1 MKKIFTIALLAIVAM
16 TANAQTKK
24 WDFRNWS
31 ATTVANL
38 QLGAGAESPANGW
51 SDIEKAGGTAPTEL
65 SAGNCFWEVKA
76 QGNASAGATLQAN
89 GANIAELEG
98 LLYTNTTA
106 RSLAIAVNYQN
117 ANATDAAFQNYHGAS
132 YLWLGSSKKNY
143 FVIPDVAVG
152 TTIKMGVESH
162 KNTDARGVEL
172 YVVKKGAYGTKGSK
186 LSSPDGENVAAPT
199 VYQDQEWLLDEEK
212 LTDADKA
219 MVNEDGTY
227 DILIYNTNGCHLY
240 YIDAGGSTPVVE
252 GKNIAVISDGEGYV
266 DIFQPEGNDYT
277 TIDPSTASSKEDLEA
292 YDAIIVGNVVKAD
305 DAIVP
310 ALKSVIARVPMINYS
325 PALYA
330 ESVEMTAE
338 TVTVTDPENSLFAD
352 LSIDEDNQLASV
364 SIMGTNYT
372 VTLGDYFADDRI
384 LAKDGDAVA
393 IHQHNPNRNSYIFIF
408 EDADGSLL
416 NNAINVVAA
425 TKKAVTAA
433 ATPTIAV
440 KQKDGESEVTISCA
454 TSGAKI
460 YYTVDGTEPTSA
472 SPVYTAAFTVTAE
485 TTVKAIAEADGFDPS
500 AVATKVVEIA
510 TLAAPPVIAVA
521 KNGATSTI
529 TITAEEGAEI
539 YYSFVENSTA
549 AQCAKYEGAI
559 EISQPTYVY
568 AFASAEGKLQSE
580 LAKAYAAIEAF
591 TKDNIR
597 LDVLAHCDFNETD
610 YLVDNAE
617 NGGTG
622 SAKAYYYWGKSAWKY
637 YSEEIIG
644 TKEVEKTDESGN
656 VVKETENIYAP
667 DPNAY
672 KEVVFKTGWKITSRG
687 QVLTGEL
694 QDKPNAYVGNGAAAY
709 CAESALDLIGL
720 TPSKGKMTFG
730 GKTSGEP
737 CSATIETTAKYQAP
751 FDVVVFFD
759 NANGPGK
766 KFDMQIQVSEDGS
779 NWETIGTCIYPDIQ
793 RYYKQTRVGYEE
805 NKEVY
810 VRLAQMGGDTKGQVY
825 DIYILNNGEESK
837 KYDAKALEDE
847 CASGIADVVAKPARI
862 MNGIYDLSGRR
873 LQSVPS
879 QGMYIINGKKYV
891 K

>member
-472 SPVYTAAFTVTAE
+472 SPVYAAPFSVTTE

-500 AVATKVVEIA
+500 AVASQIVTIA
-510 TLAAPPVIAVA
+510 TQAATPAVTVA
-521 KNGATSTI
+521 KAGEKSTVTLTGEEGTTIYYNFTGSKKQEESATYSEPIELSEPTV
-529 TITAEEGAEI
+529 ITA
-539 YYSFVENSTA
+539 F
-549 AQCAKYEGAI
+549 AI
-559 EISQPTYVY
+559 G
-568 AFASAEGKLQSE
+568 EGKLQSE
-580 LAKAYAAIEAF
+580 AITRYVAIEAI
-591 TKDNIR
+591 TAANIR
-597 LDVLAHCDFNETD
+597 MDEIAHCDFNETD
-610 YLVDNAE
+610 WYTNVKDALIE
-617 NGGTG
+617 GGASG
-622 SAKAYYYWGKSAWKY
+622 SSSAFYYWGKNAWNY
-637 YSEEIIG
+637 YQLDADGNRINEGTEEEPIYIPNPEALK
-644 TKEVEKTDESGN
+644 TVE
-656 VVKETENIYAP
+656 P
-667 DPNAY
+667 
-672 KEVVFKTGWKITSRG
+672 
-687 QVLTGEL
+687 
-694 QDKPNAYVGNGAAAY
+694 GNGWIIKSYGQASTLEYIA
-709 CAESALDLIGL
+709 SAGGVANGRTGRYADSIEDLVAGE
-720 TPSKGKMTFG
+720 PSKGLVDFG
-730 GKTSGEP
+730 GKTSGDP
-737 CSATIETTAKYQAP
+737 YSMSVETTSKYAGP
-751 FDVVVFFD
+751 FDVVTYLG
-759 NANGPGK
+759 NGSTSDLG
-766 KFDMQIQVSEDGS
+766 IVCEISTDGES
-779 NWETIGTCIYPDIQ
+779 WTELGALNYTTNQ
-793 RYYKQTRVGYEE
+793 RYWKRTKLSYEGTD
-805 NKEVY
+805 EVY
-810 VRLAQMGGDTKGQVY
+810 VRVAQKTGGSKGQLY
-825 DIYILNNGEESK
+825 DIILLNNGENSK
-837 KYDAKALEDE
+837 LYDASKEE
-847 CASGIADVVAKPARI
+847 EKYTGIANVIAKPAHI
-862 MNGIYDLSGRR
+862 LNGIYDLSGRR